1 MIQLE
6 NVSKSFDGKVILSD
20 FSVSISNNEFVTVM
34 GKSGSGKTT
43 LLNLIGLL
51 DVPDKGI
58 IKILNYSNPKTKDIE
73 KLRRH
78 HFGYIFQNY
87 VLMENKTVEE
97 NLLLSTKFRP
107 KMNQDELINALSRVK
122 LDESFLKKKVF
133 QLSGGEQQR
142 LAIARIIIKPCD
154 IIFADEPTGNLDE
167 HNKRIILS
175 LFHELREEGKT
186 IICVTHDREIAEN
199 SSRTIDL

>member
-6 NVSKSFDGKVILSD
+6 NVSKSFDGKMILTD

-43 LLNLIGLL
+43 LLNLMGLL
-51 DVPDKGI
+51 DVPDKGN
-58 IKILNYSNPKTKDIE
+58 IKIMNVLNPRTKDIE
-73 KLRRH
+73 KLRRY

-87 VLMENKTVEE
+87 VLIENKTVQE
-97 NLLLSTKFRP
+97 NLLLSAKFRP
-107 KMNQDELINALSRVK
+107 NMSRNELINALSRVK
-122 LDESFLKKKVF
+122 LDESFLEKKVY

-142 LAIARIIIKPCD
+142 LAVARIIIKPCD

-167 HNKRIILS
+167 HNKRMILS
-175 LFHELREEGKT
+175 LFQELREEGKT
-186 IICVTHDREIAEN
+186 IICVTHDREIAEH
-199 SSRTIDL
+199 SSRTINL